1 MHTGE
6 PMALARAE
14 KKKTYAMASLPRRKR
29 RSRLD
34 KINEVLLSYAPGEVN
49 NARVYNNINNA
60 RW

>member
-1 MHTGE
+1 
-6 PMALARAE
+6 MALARAE

-34 KINEVLLSYAPGEVN
+34 NINEVLLSYAPGEVN

-60 RW
+60 R